1 MGWRVCH
8 ERRATNRRRRA
19 AGASHSAIDHSI
31 LHAVARHQGNM
42 RLSALRARA
51 VIVNRWAT
59 WRLPCPKRGSQGEDD
74 LVRTQGRG
82 RDIPRYCRL
91 GTESD
96 ARHYPGVQRCLPKWP
111 GRYFDGGVSDI
122 PETYI
127 IDRQGRLVARFVGPI
142 TVEQLTQT
150 VRSISS

>member
-1 MGWRVCH
+1 MSAVQPIDDDPPPAPVI
-8 ERRATNRRRRA
+8 RRSIIPFFTPSLVTRA
-19 AGASHSAIDHSI
+19 PCASLLCSARSGGHRKP
-31 LHAVARHQGNM
+31 LGGM
-42 RLSALRARA
+42 ALA
-51 VIVNRWAT
+51 
-59 WRLPCPKRGSQGEDD
+59 LPKRGAQPGDG
-74 LVRTQGRG
+74 LGCAQGRG
-82 RDIPRYCRL
+82 RDIPRHCRL